1 MLPADASADAG
12 GMEALRPILRKLE
25 AERETPWGYG
35 DRRLLLAPMV
45 RVNTLPFRLLAAEC
59 GADVVYSEE
68 LVDRSV
74 LKCERSVN
82 GATGFTEFRHPD
94 GKLIFSTVPHE
105 RIAFQLGS
113 ACGATALRAAQVS
126 SRSRLLCLFTH
137 HTGWRMMIT
146 GG

>member
-1 MLPADASADAG
+1 MLPADASADAD

-25 AERETPWGYG
+25 AERDTPWGYS

-74 LKCERSVN
+74 IKCKRSVN
-82 GATGFTEFRHPD
+82 PATGFTEFRHPLKSQYF
-94 GKLIFSTVPHE
+94 GNC
-105 RIAFQLGS
+105 GS
-113 ACGATALRAAQVS
+113 
-126 SRSRLLCLFTH
+126 
-137 HTGWRMMIT
+137 
-146 GG
+146 